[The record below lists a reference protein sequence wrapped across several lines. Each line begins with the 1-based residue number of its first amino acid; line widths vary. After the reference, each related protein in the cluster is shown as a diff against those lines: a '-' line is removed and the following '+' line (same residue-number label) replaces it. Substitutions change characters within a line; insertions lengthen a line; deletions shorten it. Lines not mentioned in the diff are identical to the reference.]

1 MSVFTTTAF
10 GQRDKIISYNQFFFN
25 NSPADWSRSRA
36 IVRRV
41 SSRRKETKGIDFK
54 YSKLSVGIG
63 AWRHFLVTADRSA
76 AITIHAAESLR
87 SPQIHFHNKRII
99 PSPT

>member
-1 MSVFTTTAF
+1 MEPAEPKEMSVFTTTAF

-63 AWRHFLVTADRSA
+63 AWRHFS
-76 AITIHAAESLR
+76 
-87 SPQIHFHNKRII
+87 
-99 PSPT
+99 

>member
-1 MSVFTTTAF
+1 MEPAEPKEMSAFTTTAF

-41 SSRRKETKGIDFK
+41 SSRRKETKGID
-54 YSKLSVGIG
+54 LNTV
-63 AWRHFLVTADRSA
+63 
-76 AITIHAAESLR
+76 
-87 SPQIHFHNKRII
+87 N
-99 PSPT
+99 